1 MSSLRQDSSL
11 NRKWP
16 LFINQFSM
24 FHLELI
30 RAVQVTISRGKE
42 SGNCETYSNLICQ
55 EASSDQENVWITIQ
69 ELVWKP
75 SNGTKTYM
83 YLNIVKQTVFLKKLG
98 GPQRFCWVHEHVKKH
113 TRGGVR
119 WEVGSGERWG
129 QVSTF
134 SVSDMWWMKIIQ
146 IQQTDNRYSILNHV
160 HSRV

>member
-16 LFINQFSM
+16 LFINHFSM
-24 FHLELI
+24 FHLELV

-83 YLNIVKQTVFLKKLG
+83 YLNIVKQTVFLKKIRWPSTFLLSTWTREKTY
-98 GPQRFCWVHEHVKKH
+98 QRWGQV
-113 TRGGVR
+113 RGRVR
-119 WEVGSGERWG
+119 WEVGSGVYVFR
-129 QVSTF
+129 
-134 SVSDMWWMKIIQ
+134 I
-146 IQQTDNRYSILNHV
+146 RHV
-160 HSRV
+160 MDENNSNTTNW